1 MCCNLIIVVIK
12 SLRTI
17 QATYFLQSLNFL
29 LSLPGITF
37 SLDFLVVA
45 DHSVICVYIYRRELM
60 FHRASMPWPQ
70 QKKGLGDKK
79 TPDEKAVKGT
89 NKTRQSF
96 ISLLTSSLVYQCVSE
111 K

>member
-1 MCCNLIIVVIK
+1 MISIIDQNNRDYDFCHN
-12 SLRTI
+12 RT
-17 QATYFLQSLNFL
+17 AL
-29 LSLPGITF
+29 LPGITF

-45 DHSVICVYIYRRELM
+45 DHFVICVYISRRELM